1 MNTATPFVLERDSVR
16 RSVNLRDP
24 PEPIWD
30 GGNTEGVTD
39 GDLTIWAQLERGFDA
54 LSGKWIGLN
63 RCSVSEVKVGADQIG
78 RASCRERVCSTV

>member
-1 MNTATPFVLERDSVR
+1 MNTATRLVLERDSAR

-24 PEPIWD
+24 PEPIRD

-39 GDLTIWAQLERGFDA
+39 GDLTVWAQLERGSNA

-63 RCSVSEVKVGADQIG
+63 RRSVSEVKAGADLFNL
-78 RASCRERVCSTV
+78 